1 MTCAN
6 TASLADLEAAITLV
20 PDFPKPG
27 ILFRDMSPLLAE
39 HFPAT
44 ISALTGL
51 LSADEWAQVDALVGV
66 ESRGFLLA
74 AGLAQA
80 LGKGVIIVRKPGKL
94 PPPVLRQR
102 YALEYGEDTLEMNAS
117 VTPRRVLLID
127 DVLATGGTLRATEAL
142 CQQAGHTILG
152 AVLLINLSALNDYRC
167 QGHPARVLWTY

>member
-1 MTCAN
+1 MICAHA
-6 TASLADLEAAITLV
+6 TPLTDLEAAIALV

-44 ISALTGL
+44 ISALLNL
-51 LSADEWAQVDALVGV
+51 LSTDEWARVDALVGI

-80 LGKGVIIVRKPGKL
+80 LGKGVIVVRKPGKL

-117 VTPRRVLLID
+117 VSPRRILLVD

-142 CQQAGHTILG
+142 CQQAGHTVLG

-167 QGHPARVLWTY
+167 QGHPARSLWTY

>member
-1 MTCAN
+1 M
-6 TASLADLEAAITLV
+6 LADLEAAIALV

-27 ILFRDMSPLLAE
+27 ILFRDMSPLLAD
-39 HFPAT
+39 HFPST
-44 ISALTGL
+44 IAALLNL
-51 LSADEWAQVDALVGV
+51 LSADEWAQVDALVGI

-80 LGKGVIIVRKPGKL
+80 LGKGVIVVRKPGKL

-142 CQQAGHTILG
+142 CQQAGHSILG

-167 QGHPARVLWTY
+167 QGHPARCLWTY